1 MAIIRAIMEL
11 RKDSFLLSDDRS
23 RLDLD
28 AIWDFIHAA
37 YWATARTREQHDR
50 ALAHSLCVGLYD
62 EAAGGAQIGF
72 ARAVTDYA
80 ITAHIA
86 DVYILETHRGRGLS
100 KWLMQAILDH
110 PELAMARRFTLNTDD
125 AHGLYA
131 QFGFKPL
138 RKPEAMMELWR
149 GPAW

>member
-1 MAIIRAIMEL
+1 MEL
-11 RKDSFLLSDDRS
+11 RKETFLLSDDRS

-28 AIWDFIHAA
+28 AIWNFIHTA
-37 YWATARTREQHDR
+37 YWATARTRLQHDR
-50 ALAHSLCVGLYD
+50 ALAHSLCVGIYD

-72 ARAVTDYA
+72 ARVITDYA

-86 DVYILETHRGRGLS
+86 DVYILPAYRGHGLS
-100 KWLMQAILDH
+100 KWLVQAILDH
-110 PELAMARRFTLNTDD
+110 LELTTVWRFTLNTDD

-138 RKPEAMMELWR
+138 RKPDAMMEMWR
-149 GPAW
+149 GQSW

>member
-1 MAIIRAIMEL
+1 MEL
-11 RKDSFLLSDDRS
+11 RKDTFLLSDDPR

-28 AIWDFIHAA
+28 AIWDFIHTT
-37 YWATARTREQHDR
+37 YWARARTREQHDR
-50 ALAHSLCVGLYD
+50 ALAHSLCMGLYD
-62 EAAGGAQIGF
+62 KAGGDKQIGF
-72 ARAVTDYA
+72 ARVITDYA

-86 DVYILETHRGRGLS
+86 DVYILDPYRGRGLS
-100 KWLMQAILDH
+100 KWLVQAILDH
-110 PELAMARRFTLNTDD
+110 PHLAAVWRFTLNTDD

-138 RKPEAMMELWR
+138 RKPEAMMEFWR